1 MKVLDM
7 YLYRYILMLFVE
19 KIEIICSKSPTSWQH
34 NKINKEHLLLFIQ
47 IQASLKEDSSLY
59 ERERGE
65 RDLVLYK
72 YV

>member
-1 MKVLDM
+1 
-7 YLYRYILMLFVE
+7 MLFVE

-59 ERERGE
+59 ERERE
-65 RDLVLYK
+65 RFSVI
-72 YV
+72 